1 MSNYVLI
8 LKKISHDENE
18 EFAVYPKKLCILFF
32 QYVLH
37 TYITHLVALC
47 NHSKSITCSQILYS
61 DCDLFGTMG
70 SRCAFGFIKSSVTL
84 LRSSSNLHGDILNIQ
99 KKKSG
104 SINIISLTDRRS
116 SPFFYISHGACLTH
130 SQILLSSTDSA
141 YSSPLR
147 ILPVYGFFRGLG
159 TRVIF
164 FSTNQ
169 IAVFNFWKESKVLI
183 MNQKNSSI
191 IANQVPYPRVLLY
204 F

>member
-70 SRCAFGFIKSSVTL
+70 SRCAFDFIKSSATL

-99 KKKSG
+99 KEDQDLLTLSP
-104 SINIISLTDRRS
+104 SLID
-116 SPFFYISHGACLTH
+116 
-130 SQILLSSTDSA
+130 
-141 YSSPLR
+141 
-147 ILPVYGFFRGLG
+147 
-159 TRVIF
+159 
-164 FSTNQ
+164 
-169 IAVFNFWKESKVLI
+169 E
-183 MNQKNSSI
+183 
-191 IANQVPYPRVLLY
+191 VLLFLY
-204 F
+204 FSRGMSQPFSSFVVVN

>member
-70 SRCAFGFIKSSVTL
+70 SRCAFDFIKSSATL
-84 LRSSSNLHGDILNIQ
+84 LRSSSNLHGGILNIQ
-99 KKKSG
+99 KKSQDLLTL
-104 SINIISLTDRRS
+104 SPSLIDEVLL
-116 SPFFYISHGACLTH
+116 FYIFLTGH
-130 SQILLSSTDSA
+130 VSPILKFCCCQLTQRTHLLSEFCLFMDFLEA
-141 YSSPLR
+141 
-147 ILPVYGFFRGLG
+147 
-159 TRVIF
+159 
-164 FSTNQ
+164 
-169 IAVFNFWKESKVLI
+169 WVLE
-183 MNQKNSSI
+183 
-191 IANQVPYPRVLLY
+191 
-204 F
+204 